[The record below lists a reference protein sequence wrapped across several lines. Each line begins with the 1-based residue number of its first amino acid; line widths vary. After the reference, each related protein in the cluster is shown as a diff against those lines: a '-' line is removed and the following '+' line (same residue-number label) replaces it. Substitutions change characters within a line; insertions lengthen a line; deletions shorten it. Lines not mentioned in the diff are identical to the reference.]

1 MPFRPMFI
9 VTVSK
14 IHRKESKGFTLV
26 ELAIVISISA
36 ILLITFLLTNS
47 VENIAKARDN
57 KRLGDLILLDQAI
70 NSYLL
75 DKNSYPDD
83 VNILRT
89 STSLPQGQTG
99 PFENVSTGWIKA
111 AGLENYMSRLPT
123 DPLNN
128 STYYYSYK
136 HTVTGYELDVYLE
149 FYTDKSQGDGG
160 NNDTLYETG
169 NDLTII

>member
-1 MPFRPMFI
+1 MCT

-14 IHRKESKGFTLV
+14 INEQKGFTLV
-26 ELAIVISISA
+26 ELAIVISIA
-36 ILLITFLLTNS
+36 IILLITFLITNS
-47 VENIAKARDN
+47 VENVAKARDN
-57 KRLGDLILLDQAI
+57 KRLGDIALLDQAI

-83 VNILRT
+83 VNVLRT
-89 STSLPQGQTG
+89 SISLPQGQSG
-99 PFENVSTGWIKA
+99 PLENVSAGWIKA
-111 AGLENYMSRLPT
+111 TGLESYMPRLPT

-136 HTVTGYELDVYLE
+136 HTASAYELDARLE
-149 FYTDKSQGDGG
+149 FYTDKSQGDSG
-160 NNDTLYETG
+160 NDDTVYETG

>member
-1 MPFRPMFI
+1 MPSRPMCI

-14 IHRKESKGFTLV
+14 ISKKESKGFTLV

-36 ILLITFLLTNS
+36 ILLITFLITNS
-47 VENIAKARDN
+47 VENVSKARDN
-57 KRLGDLILLDQAI
+57 KRLGDIALMDQAI
-70 NSYLL
+70 NSYLV

-83 VNILRT
+83 INVLRT

-99 PFENVSTGWIKA
+99 PLENISGGWIKA
-111 AGLENYMSRLPT
+111 AGLESYMPRLPI
-123 DPLNN
+123 DPINN

-136 HTVTGYELDVYLE
+136 HTVNAYELNVRLE
-149 FYTDKSQGDGG
+149 FYIDKSQGDSG
-160 NNDTLYETG
+160 NDDTLYETG